1 MKNTIIK
8 SLLAVVFGIVIG
20 IFSKWGDVIPGDNL
34 IKYFGWISTGVI
46 IWLVIGS
53 FLIIKT
59 KNRKEFSIVY
69 LLFMISMLIS
79 YYIFSLLIVKY
90 LVKRIVIFWIIIFI
104 GSFILG
110 NIIYGKKNTNLFR
123 ILFILASIIFLI
135 YDAIEING
143 INLIA
148 IIPELLMVVYV
159 LIIISKS
166 IKKTK
171 N

>member
-8 SLLAVVFGIVIG
+8 SILAVVFGIVIG

-69 LLFMISMLIS
+69 SLFMISMLTS
-79 YYIFSLLIVKY
+79 YYVFSLLIVKY

-148 IIPELLMVVYV
+148 IIPEVLMVVYDLV
-159 LIIISKS
+159 IISKS
-166 IKKTK
+166 IKEVKI
-171 N
+171 

>member
-59 KNRKEFSIVY
+59 KNRKEFSIIY
-69 LLFMISMLIS
+69 SLFMISMLIS
-79 YYIFSLLIVKY
+79 YYVFSLLIVKY